1 MNRQQLE
8 TWLCDGAADPSLM
21 EIAEL
26 IGVPFDEIG
35 DSTLLRVAD
44 RVLALR
50 FTVAV
55 LRDVFDDDRGVEL
68 WLRAPRPEL
77 GALSALD
84 LVRAGEM
91 APVETLA
98 VHEWNDAASS
108 APGVPGDETAA
119 AAVARPRDYG
129 QSVGRSSATRAASS
143 DETDVAEVDE
153 VADVDEDW
161 PADPTFS
168 TVAAD

>member
-8 TWLCDGAADPSLM
+8 TWLCDGAADPSPM

-26 IGVPFDEIG
+26 IGVPFDEAG

-55 LRDVFDDDRGVEL
+55 LRDVFDDDRGVGL
-68 WLRAPRPEL
+68 WLHAPRPEL

-98 VHEWNDAASS
+98 VQEWNGAASS
-108 APGVPGDETAA
+108 APGEDDVG
-119 AAVARPRDYG
+119 ARSRDYG
-129 QSVGRSSATRAASS
+129 QSVGRSSATRDASS
-143 DETDVAEVDE
+143 ELA
-153 VADVDEDW
+153 EDW